1 VDIAEGIDAILQ
13 GHGFPYALVFAHA
26 IAAAKPVMSIRKP
39 PMRVL
44 VVQNFDD
51 TGLGQVATA
60 LAERGIDVDTRRPYC
75 GEPLPVG
82 IREHAALVVLGG
94 EQDALDDVK
103 CPYYPELLELIR
115 ACSAADRP
123 VLGICLGAQ
132 LMARAFGGE
141 NLLGAAPEFGWCEV
155 ELTEEGR
162 IDPVMQALP
171 ARFPIF
177 EWHDDT
183 FTLPPGAARLATNG
197 TAANQAFRVGR
208 AAYGIQFHFEADR
221 QLVAEWNGIFADY
234 LARRQPG
241 WPQRHP
247 ADAALHGPDADAAG
261 LALARAWV
269 GTIGGW
275 VGSRPSD

>member
-1 VDIAEGIDAILQ
+1 
-13 GHGFPYALVFAHA
+13 
-26 IAAAKPVMSIRKP
+26 
-39 PMRVL
+39 MRVL

-51 TGLGQVATA
+51 TGLGQVAIA
-60 LAERGIDVDTRRPYC
+60 LAERGIDVDTRRPYR

-141 NLLGAAPEFGWCEV
+141 NLLGAAPEFGWREV

-208 AAYGIQFHFEADR
+208 AA
-221 QLVAEWNGIFADY
+221 
-234 LARRQPG
+234 
-241 WPQRHP
+241 
-247 ADAALHGPDADAAG
+247 
-261 LALARAWV
+261 
-269 GTIGGW
+269 
-275 VGSRPSD
+275 